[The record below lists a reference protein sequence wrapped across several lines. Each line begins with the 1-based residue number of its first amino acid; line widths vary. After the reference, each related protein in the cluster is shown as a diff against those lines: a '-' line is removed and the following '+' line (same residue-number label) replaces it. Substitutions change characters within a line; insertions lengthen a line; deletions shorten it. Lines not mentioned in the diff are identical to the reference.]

1 MAQIS
6 FRSIFDG
13 ISLALSSAF
22 PDADIFGDET
32 EQNIGDGDFIVLPI
46 KPSHN
51 GEMGARARRS
61 LMVDIMYY
69 PTTDGG
75 KEEALEVAE
84 ELPIVLSTI
93 STPEGDSVHG
103 TGFDYSFEDGVLHCI
118 VSFPHFVYLVS
129 SDDYGERSDNTIDHL
144 TLY

>member
-22 PDADIFGDET
+22 PDAEIFGSEV
-32 EQNIGDGDFIVLPI
+32 EQNLNEGDFIVLPI
-46 KPSHN
+46 KPSHT

-61 LMVDIMYY
+61 LMVDIMYH
-69 PTTDGG
+69 PTTGGG

-103 TGFDYSFEDGVLHCI
+103 TGFDCNFEDGVLHCT
-118 VSFPHFVYLVS
+118 VSFPHFICLVNT
-129 SDDYGERSDNTIDHL
+129 DDEEERGDNTIDHL
-144 TLY
+144 SLY